1 MNISVIGRRVR
12 AALFMLPVFVLC
24 VPAHAASVSYLL
36 DQSNN
41 LPNGTS
47 YLQVTISD
55 SATVSG
61 DIDFRIEVIASAFPP
76 PGRNFGMQSFYFNA
90 DDSLQVSSNNIVLE
104 PQGWKVRENRN
115 AGGKFGKFD
124 FELTSTGKV
133 GHSPKGHHDGRD
145 DDDSDSGNGNTPWA
159 QAGMGKEWFASTSKG
174 SSPIAKLLASL
185 FGGRHGGHGNDDD
198 SDSDSGHHGGH
209 EKPGCHGKSCDKR
222 LEVLMFSITGVDGD
236 TVLSYAVSSGL
247 EPSSGEF
254 FAAHVA
260 GFSKQPFGDSS
271 AKFAGSTPAVVPV
284 PPAALLFGSA
294 LGWLGLHRRRRRA

>member
-12 AALFMLPVFVLC
+12 AAFFVFPVFALC
-24 VPAHAASVSYLL
+24 VPVHAASVSYLL

-104 PQGWKVRENRN
+104 PQGWKVREDRN

-124 FELTSTGKV
+124 FQLTSTGKG
-133 GHSPKGHHDGRD
+133 GHSSKGHPGEDDG
-145 DDDSDSGNGNTPWA
+145 DSDSDSSNHKWA
-159 QAGMGKEWFASTSKG
+159 QTSAGKDWSGSKG
-174 SSPIAKLLASL
+174 SNLIAKLLASL
-185 FGGRHGGHGNDDD
+185 FGNGHGGYGDDDD
-198 SDSDSGHHGGH
+198 SDSDSGHHGNH
-209 EKPGCHGKSCDKR
+209 GCHGKSCDKR

-260 GFSKQPFGDSS
+260 GFSKKPFGDSS
-271 AKFAGSTPAVVPV
+271 AKFAGSTPAVVPI